1 VIAEPPFDAGAVQLT
16 LAWVFPALAV
26 TLVGEPGGPAGVT
39 EVESLDAELSSMIFV
54 AFTEKVYPVPLVKP
68 VTVHDVVFDVQV
80 NPPGDEVTV

>member
-16 LAWVFPALAV
+16 LARVFPALAV

-39 EVESLDAELSSMIFV
+39 EVEALDAGLLSMTFV
-54 AFTEKVYPVPLVKP
+54 AFTVKVYPVPLVKP

-80 NPPGDEVTV
+80 NPPGEDVTV